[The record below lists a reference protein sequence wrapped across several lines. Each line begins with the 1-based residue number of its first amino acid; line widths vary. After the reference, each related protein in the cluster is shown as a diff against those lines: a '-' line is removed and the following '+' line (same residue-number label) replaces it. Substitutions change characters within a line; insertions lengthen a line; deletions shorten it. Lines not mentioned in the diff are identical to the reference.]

1 MHTLLLGP
9 VIPMEDMCLTPGD
22 TLNGVSASERHCQPG
37 ELGRSSADATGGM
50 DRDPGH
56 VPVQDT
62 MSQ

>member
-1 MHTLLLGP
+1 
-9 VIPMEDMCLTPGD
+9 MEDMCLTPGD

-50 DRDPGH
+50 DRDLGH